1 MKQKVQPIRSP
12 TLFEMGKLDKAADL
26 MSSLQMLRPYSE
38 PDLYLG
44 TSAFTAS
51 VWQGSF
57 YPKGMQPHEYL
68 SHYAQ
73 TFRTV
78 EVRGNTDLSPSF
90 DIPGIRL
97 CVPAFS

>member
-1 MKQKVQPIRSP
+1 MKQTLTMIVTTRETESP
-12 TLFEMGKLDKAADL
+12 TDSLGNIVRNGKLDKSADL
-26 MSSLQMLRPYSE
+26 MSSLQVLRPYSE

-51 VWQGSF
+51 GWQGSF

-73 TFRTV
+73 IFRTV
-78 EVRGNTDLSPSF
+78 EVRGNTDLQ
-90 DIPGIRL
+90 
-97 CVPAFS
+97 